1 MKNDEYIPVKE
12 FADRAGVSVQSV
24 YQRLNTTLKDYSRL
38 ENGLKTINIKALEE
52 LYSIKVEQ
60 VFNQDFKEP
69 LKSSEIN
76 DSENVF
82 SNDFKGNFKE
92 PFNEPLNNPLKSD
105 EIKEKDN
112 SEVLFLR
119 NQVEQLQ
126 MELIK
131 ERQHSK
137 ELAGRV
143 ADLAEKVVVLT
154 DQAQKL
160 QLAQMNP
167 QISEQNKEVEK
178 ESEPETIKKPW
189 WKSLFS

>member
-1 MKNDEYIPVKE
+1 MKNDEYITVKE
-12 FADRAGVSVQSV
+12 FAELAGVSVQSV

-38 ENGLKTINIKALEE
+38 ENGLKTISIKALEE

-76 DSENVF
+76 DLENVF

-119 NQVEQLQ
+119 NQIEWLQ
-126 MELIK
+126 TELTK

-137 ELAGRV
+137 ELAERIAV
-143 ADLAEKVVVLT
+143 LA

-167 QISEQNKEVEK
+167 QISAEQNQEA
-178 ESEPETIKKPW
+178 EPKTETETPKKPW

>member
-1 MKNDEYIPVKE
+1 MKNDEYITVKE

-24 YQRLNTTLKDYSRL
+24 YQRLNTTLKNYSRL

-60 VFNQDFKEP
+60 VFNQDLKEP

-76 DSENVF
+76 DSKDVF

-92 PFNEPLNNPLKSD
+92 PFKESLNKPLKSD

-119 NQVEQLQ
+119 NQVEWLQ
-126 MELIK
+126 TELTK

-137 ELAGRV
+137 ELAERIAV
-143 ADLAEKVVVLT
+143 LA

-167 QISEQNKEVEK
+167 QIPAEQNQEA
-178 ESEPETIKKPW
+178 EPEPEAETETIKKPW

>member
-60 VFNQDFKEP
+60 VFNQGFKEP

-76 DSENVF
+76 DSEDVF

-92 PFNEPLNNPLKSD
+92 PFNEPLNKTLKSD
-105 EIKEKDN
+105 EINEKDT

-167 QISEQNKEVEK
+167 QIPVEYSPEVKKEPDMV
-178 ESEPETIKKPW
+178 KKPW
-189 WKSLFS
+189 WRLWGKT